1 MAFSLETLVPQFA
14 EEARLSGLR
23 HRRRGVQSG
32 YRPAYGSKASLISS
46 LLNEDLDKY
55 TTLAIYTA
63 ERYGGRL
70 LYWESPII
78 PKNSPLR

>member
-1 MAFSLETLVPQFA
+1 MAFPLETLVPQFA
-14 EEARLSGLR
+14 EEARLSGFAIGDAEFNPDIDVPY
-23 HRRRGVQSG
+23 GV
-32 YRPAYGSKASLISS
+32 KLHIISS